1 MVRTRYRMR
10 FFIPAVA
17 LALAC
22 CGPETGRTAA
32 APPAAL
38 VMEAVR
44 YRYPVSANRSVTD
57 AINELSPRAAT
68 PNATLADYNEL
79 AGLYLKRAVAD
90 GSAEDYAAAEAMAAK
105 SLAINPRGNA
115 AALIPAKLAN
125 ARHDFL
131 RAIEIARADLAV
143 RPSAAAYGVLATAY
157 LALGDLVE
165 ASRAADA
172 AVQLQSGTG
181 AYLMRALV
189 LEKAGRDAEAEWD
202 FEHAVAVEEGG
213 DASEAARLR
222 ALWGRSLLR
231 ANRPADA
238 ARVLAEALRIAPEH
252 PLALAQHGELLL
264 RTGKL
269 AEARAAFEQAFA
281 LSRQVRY
288 LIDLARAQ
296 ELSGDAAAAT
306 ATRTTVEKLVRADL
320 AASNST
326 GHRLELVEVLL
337 DRGGA
342 GPTTEALA
350 MAREE
355 VLARPSD
362 ATRFQLARAL
372 LAAGDRKGA
381 QVQVAAILATGVRDA
396 RVYELAARVEAG
408 PRAALYRTEAD
419 RWDPG
424 GSNWRSLGL
433 AK

>member
-10 FFIPAVA
+10 FLVPVVT

-22 CGPETGRTAA
+22 RGPEPGRTDVASP
-32 APPAAL
+32 APLAI
-38 VMEAVR
+38 EAVR
-44 YRYPVSANRSVTD
+44 YRHPVSESRSVTA
-57 AINELSPRAAT
+57 AIDELSPRAAT
-68 PNATLADYNEL
+68 PNATIEDYNEL
-79 AGLYLKRAVAD
+79 AALYLKRAVAE
-90 GSAEDYAAAEAMAAK
+90 GSPEDYAAAEAMAAR
-105 SLAINPRGNA
+105 SLAIKPHGNSA
-115 AALIPAKLAN
+115 TLIPAKLAN
-125 ARHDFL
+125 ARHEFR
-131 RAIEIARADLAV
+131 RAIEIATAELAV
-143 RPSAAAYGVLATAY
+143 RPSPTAYGVLATAY
-157 LALGDLVE
+157 LALGELAD

-172 AVQLQSGTG
+172 AVQLQPGSGT
-181 AYLMRALV
+181 YLMRALV

-202 FEHAVAVEEGG
+202 FEHAVAIEEGG
-213 DASEAARLR
+213 DANEAARLR

-252 PLALAQHGELLL
+252 PLALAQRGELLL

-296 ELSGDAAAAT
+296 ELSGDATAAT

-320 AASNST
+320 AASHST

-350 MAREE
+350 MAQEE

-362 ATRFQLARAL
+362 ATRFQLARAQ

-381 QVQVAAILATGVRDA
+381 QVHVAAILAMGVRDA
-396 RVYELAARVEAG
+396 RVYELAARVEDG

-419 RWDPG
+419 RWDPQ
-424 GSNWRSLGL
+424 GSNWRALGL

>member
-1 MVRTRYRMR
+1 MR
-10 FFIPAVA
+10 FLVPAVA

-22 CGPETGRTAA
+22 CGPEAGRTS
-32 APPAAL
+32 APGSAAL
-38 VMEAVR
+38 SIEALQ
-44 YRYPVSANRSVTD
+44 YRYPLGERRSVTD
-57 AINELSPRAAT
+57 TINELSPRAAT

-79 AGLYLKRAVAD
+79 ASLYLKRAVAE
-90 GSAEDYAAAEAMAAK
+90 GSPEDYAAAEAMAAK

-115 AALIPAKLAN
+115 ATLIPAKLAN
-125 ARHDFL
+125 ARHEFL
-131 RAIEIARADLAV
+131 KAIEITKADLAV
-143 RPSAAAYGVLATAY
+143 RQSATAYGVLATAY

-172 AVQLQSGTG
+172 AVRMQAGTG
-181 AYLMRALV
+181 TYLMRALV
-189 LEKAGRDAEAEWD
+189 LEKAGRDAEAAWD
-202 FEHAVAVEEGG
+202 FEHAVAVEEAG
-213 DASEAARLR
+213 DADEAARLR
-222 ALWGRSLLR
+222 ALWGRSLIR

-252 PLALAQHGELLL
+252 PLALAQRGELLL

-269 AEARAAFEQAFA
+269 PEARAAFEKAFA

-296 ELSGDAAAAT
+296 ELSGDATAAT
-306 ATRTTVEKLVRADL
+306 ETRNTVEKLVRADL

-342 GPTTEALA
+342 GPINEALA
-350 MAREE
+350 MAQEE

-362 ATRFQLARAL
+362 ATRFQLARAQ
-372 LAAGDRKGA
+372 LASGDRKGA
-381 QVQVAAILATGVRDA
+381 QVHVAAILAMGVRDA
-396 RVYELAARVEAG
+396 RVYELAARVEDG

-424 GSNWRSLGL
+424 GSKWRSLGL